1 MKRSDALAQLSRDH
15 HQGLVVAQRLRR
27 AEEPTAGPAR
37 NAFLA
42 FWIEDGSRHFRI
54 EEEIL
59 LPAFARHGSPQDEAV
74 IRVLTEH
81 VDLSR
86 RAADIAAEP
95 EPPIGLLRELGE
107 RLHGHIRHE
116 ERILF
121 PLIEA
126 ALSDDELVE
135 LATAMEQAHSRG

>member
-1 MKRSDALAQLSRDH
+1 
-15 HQGLVVAQRLRR
+15 
-27 AEEPTAGPAR
+27 
-37 NAFLA
+37 
-42 FWIEDGSRHFRI
+42 
-54 EEEIL
+54 
-59 LPAFARHGSPQDEAV
+59 
-74 IRVLTEH
+74 VLTEH
-81 VDLSR
+81 VDLRR

-135 LATAMEQAHSRG
+135 LATTMEQAHSRG